1 MNNDI
6 PKNLNYNELVSE
18 ALTVVVKK
26 SLLCVKQHG
35 FSGEH
40 HFYITFLTGA
50 VGVDIPEFLLNKYPN
65 DMTIVIQHQFYD
77 LQIFH
82 DYFQVSLSFNKQLC
96 RLTIPFRAVISFMD
110 PAVNFRLI
118 LHPNINN
125 VDGADGD
132 TISDGKGDDSLIKF
146 TPRPRPKEIFKEV
159 INEFKTE
166 RPNKTPLNNIIK
178 LDKKR
183 PKK

>member
-6 PKNLNYNELVSE
+6 PNSLNYNELVSD
-18 ALTVVVKK
+18 ALTIVVKK
-26 SLLCVKQHG
+26 SLLCVKKHG
-35 FSGEH
+35 FEGEH

-50 VGVDIPEFLLNKYPN
+50 DGVEIPDFLFNKYPN
-65 DMTIVIQHQFYD
+65 DMTIVIQHQFYN
-77 LQIFH
+77 LEIF
-82 DYFQVSLSFNKQLC
+82 DNYFQVSLSFNKHLC
-96 RLTIPFRAVISFMD
+96 RLTIPFRAIISFMD

-118 LHPNINN
+118 LHPN
-125 VDGADGD
+125 VSAKPSEDSQ
-132 TISDGKGDDSLIKF
+132 TSEETDDSLLKF

-166 RPNKTPLNNIIK
+166 RTPKKPLNNIVK
-178 LDKKR
+178 LDNKR